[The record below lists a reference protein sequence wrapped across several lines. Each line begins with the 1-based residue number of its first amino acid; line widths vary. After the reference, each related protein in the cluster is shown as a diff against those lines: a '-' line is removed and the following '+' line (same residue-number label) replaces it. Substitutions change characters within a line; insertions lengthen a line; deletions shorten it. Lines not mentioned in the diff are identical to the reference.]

1 MSDITLEQ
9 LAETNPLFAQAKIR
23 IHAATQQASV
33 IDVIMMVTGKKSGNA
48 SRDISNLP
56 HKLNMN
62 QLRINGKGRKTW
74 VAHAPICVAIIWE
87 LPGKAAK
94 VFRGQC
100 VHYIV
105 RLLNGDRSLAR
116 LVMDIADQRENTTT
130 IATTTIV
137 ANGQVSQTEAVN
149 THKRLVIQHVKDIKP
164 GIYDTNWLESKVSKQ
179 SNNDVVVESYYVQ
192 KTESLDL
199 QWGIPDTGASVGDA
213 CVYFVRLAGSEF
225 VKVGKTQN
233 INQRLSN
240 LQVSSPS
247 VLIIDFLFVT
257 PEHDKYEKQ
266 LHQHLVIKGQHV
278 RGEWFR
284 ITRGTNYFDL
294 LAKALGLVTG
304 AELFNIKS

>member
-1 MSDITLEQ
+1 MW
-9 LAETNPLFAQAKIR
+9 R
-23 IHAATQQASV
+23 CRV
-33 IDVIMMVTGKKSGNA
+33 
-48 SRDISNLP
+48 
-56 HKLNMN
+56 
-62 QLRINGKGRKTW
+62 RINGKGRLTW
-74 VAHAPICVAIIWE
+74 VADAPICIAIIWQ

-116 LVMDIADQRENTTT
+116 LVVDIADQRENTTT

-137 ANGQVSQTEAVN
+137 ANGQMSQAEAVD

-164 GIYDTNWLESKVSKQ
+164 DIHDTNWLESRVSKQ
-179 SNNDVVVESYYVQ
+179 ADMVNVESHYQ
-192 KTESLDL
+192 QTELLDL
-199 QWGIPDTGASVGDA
+199 QWGSPDTGAVGDA

-240 LQVSSPS
+240 LQVSNPS

-284 ITRGTNYFDL
+284 IARGTNYFNL
-294 LAKALGLVTG
+294 LTKAGVITG
-304 AELFNIKS
+304 AVSS